1 MKTTKTT
8 KKFIPLYTVDLT
20 DLKTPNEI
28 TEAFVVA
35 RFEAGLGLS
44 NKDQEIFV
52 DALIDTAID
61 MQDMTNMLC
70 DTANDICTC
79 ITTAINSKITE
90 TPCVGVVDADYRK
103 VEKEEKK
110 PNIFKRFW
118 NWITRK

>member
-1 MKTTKTT
+1 MKTTKTTKTT

-20 DLKTPNEI
+20 DLETPNDI
-28 TEAFVVA
+28 VEAFVLA

-44 NKDQEIFV
+44 SRDRDIFIN
-52 DALIDTAID
+52 ALIDTALD
-61 MQDMTNMLC
+61 MQDMTDRLC
-70 DTANDICTC
+70 DTANDICAC
-79 ITTAINSKITE
+79 ITTVINNKTTE
-90 TPCVGVVDADYRK
+90 TPK